1 MPESQAVICHQPG
14 EATIGMVVVPEIGET
29 DVLIRTMVS
38 GISTGTDKWVINGRF
53 EWGGFVFPLVPGYQR
68 IGVVASVGSK
78 VKSAR
83 VDDVVFATSSKN
95 FLNATAGWGAHA
107 EWAVSE
113 QREVFQAHDVPRNS
127 GALAVSLQVGV
138 NAASRLTRPQE
149 QRVLVVGDGI
159 IGVSAALA
167 AEERGCEVLLAGH
180 HTSRLTAVTTSQEK
194 ISTVNTHE
202 GWKEILVEWA
212 PTAVIDTVQNVDV
225 IEEYLY
231 ALPCTWNSSEL
242 PFERIGISEVV
253 FAGHSP
259 DGVTSWA
266 NMASL
271 QKQETTVHF
280 VSGWTR
286 QRMLWTLGLLRD
298 GRLNLDPFVVVMES
312 SAPEIGN
319 LLSNIS
325 SGSLTDVAACIDW
338 SQ

>member
-1 MPESQAVICHQPG
+1 
-14 EATIGMVVVPEIGET
+14 
-29 DVLIRTMVS
+29 
-38 GISTGTDKWVINGRF
+38 
-53 EWGGFVFPLVPGYQR
+53 
-68 IGVVASVGSK
+68 
-78 VKSAR
+78 
-83 VDDVVFATSSKN
+83 
-95 FLNATAGWGAHA
+95 
-107 EWAVSE
+107 
-113 QREVFQAHDVPRNS
+113 
-127 GALAVSLQVGV
+127 
-138 NAASRLTRPQE
+138 
-149 QRVLVVGDGI
+149 
-159 IGVSAALA
+159 
-167 AEERGCEVLLAGH
+167 
-180 HTSRLTAVTTSQEK
+180 
-194 ISTVNTHE
+194 
-202 GWKEILVEWA
+202 VEWA